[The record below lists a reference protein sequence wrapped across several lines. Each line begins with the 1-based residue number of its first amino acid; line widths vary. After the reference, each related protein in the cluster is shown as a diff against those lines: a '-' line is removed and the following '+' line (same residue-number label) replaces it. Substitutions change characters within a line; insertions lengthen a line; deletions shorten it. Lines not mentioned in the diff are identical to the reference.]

1 MSSGKYL
8 QPIRKSFLSV
18 SGGTVVGN
26 TTFSSGLKSNVLSA
40 DDILIGDIN
49 LHDIFSKIIKY
60 ADREIPEGALDGEN
74 CIFYLK
80 HIPIKN
86 SEHIFLNG
94 VLQDPEEESD
104 YSIFENSII
113 FNFPPTE
120 NFKIR
125 CSYRHA

>member
-18 SGGTVVGN
+18 SGGTVAGN

-40 DDILIGDIN
+40 DDILIGDVN

-60 ADREIPEGALDGEN
+60 ADREIPKGALDGEN

-80 HIPIKN
+80 RN
-86 SEHIFLNG
+86 VAFVLVETFL
-94 VLQDPEEESD
+94 
-104 YSIFENSII
+104 
-113 FNFPPTE
+113 
-120 NFKIR
+120 
-125 CSYRHA
+125 